1 MRERNR
7 QGHQFRCIIAGK
19 TKHEPLIASANV
31 FAGIGIR
38 INTLCDIRTLRVD
51 LLDKLT
57 GIRVKTEFLVG
68 IANFPN
74 HITNNVFV
82 IDVCFGCNLTSDDY
96 KSSCHHCFT
105 RHS

>member
-7 QGHQFRCIIAGK
+7 QRHQFRGVIAGK
-19 TKHEPLIASANV
+19 TKHQPLIASTNV

-38 INTLCDIRTLRVD
+38 IDTLCDIRTLRVD

-82 IDVCFGCNLTSDDY
+82 VDVCFGCDLTSNGY
-96 KSSCHHCFT
+96 KSSRHHRFT